1 MSALNGRRP
10 GPQSLLLEGHF
21 QRRGPFLS
29 LSLVISKATMQIQ
42 KVLSVKTAPGGAL
55 PYLPVTHLCHHSRGG
70 VTEDIWNP
78 RGEAFVCHPRSCTS
92 HRGCGHLPG
101 GWAGSFCFVTVFLSS
116 LLSPGL
122 SVSEDHVCCISVT
135 VAVPCPQSCPSSM
148 AALPFPLTPPPKK
161 EEKKN

>member
-55 PYLPVTHLCHHSRGG
+55 PSVPVTHLCRHSRGG
-70 VTEDIWNP
+70 VTEDFGIP
-78 RGEAFVCHPRSCTS
+78 EGRPLSAILGAVLPTEDVGTSLGGGPALFV
-92 HRGCGHLPG
+92 
-101 GWAGSFCFVTVFLSS
+101 LSQCS
-116 LLSPGL
+116 
-122 SVSEDHVCCISVT
+122 
-135 VAVPCPQSCPSSM
+135 
-148 AALPFPLTPPPKK
+148 
-161 EEKKN
+161 